1 MGNLTNYH
9 SHSLYC
15 DGRAGMEDF
24 VRFALSEGFTSYGFS
39 SHAPLPFSTAW
50 TMEWDI
56 MDDYL
61 SEFHRLK
68 EKYAGRIE
76 LYIGLE
82 IDYLNEASNPSIARF
97 RELPLDYRIGSV
109 HLLYNDKG
117 EVVDVDVP
125 ADTFKTIVDGHFCG
139 DLEHVVRLYYG
150 RLTRMLELGGLILW
164 AMPIRCTTMQHAIA
178 WDCWTSLGMMSW
190 LGCISQILPVAAIR

>member
-68 EKYAGRIE
+68 EKSKRLPE
-76 LYIGLE
+76 LSDL
-82 IDYLNEASNPSIARF
+82 IDE
-97 RELPLDYRIGSV
+97 
-109 HLLYNDKG
+109 
-117 EVVDVDVP
+117 
-125 ADTFKTIVDGHFCG
+125 KT
-139 DLEHVVRLYYG
+139 LRW
-150 RLTRMLELGGLILW
+150 LELSEIE
-164 AMPIRCTTMQHAIA
+164 
-178 WDCWTSLGMMSW
+178 SN
-190 LGCISQILPVAAIR
+190 

>member
-68 EKYAGRIE
+68 EKYAVGSAVIAHHRVHEQHRVFLIK
-76 LYIGLE
+76 YIQK
-82 IDYLNEASNPSIARF
+82 IHKKLN
-97 RELPLDYRIGSV
+97 
-109 HLLYNDKG
+109 LL
-117 EVVDVDVP
+117 
-125 ADTFKTIVDGHFCG
+125 
-139 DLEHVVRLYYG
+139 
-150 RLTRMLELGGLILW
+150 
-164 AMPIRCTTMQHAIA
+164 
-178 WDCWTSLGMMSW
+178 
-190 LGCISQILPVAAIR
+190 

>member
-1 MGNLTNYH
+1 
-9 SHSLYC
+9 
-15 DGRAGMEDF
+15 MEDF

-82 IDYLNEASNPSIARF
+82 IDYLNVIRPS
-97 RELPLDYRIGSV
+97 PVSGSCRWTTV
-109 HLLYNDKG
+109 LVLYIFSTMTKG
-117 EVVDVDVP
+117 
-125 ADTFKTIVDGHFCG
+125 KWW
-139 DLEHVVRLYYG
+139 
-150 RLTRMLELGGLILW
+150 M
-164 AMPIRCTTMQHAIA
+164 
-178 WDCWTSLGMMSW
+178 
-190 LGCISQILPVAAIR
+190 